1 MLQLTHENWV
11 KSIEM
16 VRAISSKVQKMY
28 LQMYPFSLIDEEWE
42 NITSEIFFEEFI
54 KTGKFLEFDS
64 TYFNP
69 VRYTQKGDGSLRRTI
84 LVSPL
89 SYLILLATGCEIE
102 RQYRYK
108 QKVKNT
114 HASIYC
120 SSSFGLDPTE
130 LYKKSY
136 DEYRTSLQ
144 YGHDQFSYYFKIDI
158 TNYYDSIDVNR
169 LFKLIE
175 DEKILDAR
183 SSLLLSTFI
192 KTIGNGN
199 FPTIDSH
206 GGLSYLAT
214 NVYLDNLDA
223 ATQIWIE
230 SRKECEGY
238 YLVRYVDDLYIFFNS
253 DTDELAELF
262 ATDLLDYVRDL
273 YIGFNLRLNESKQVR
288 IKKTSELL
296 EEITISFYDFFVNG
310 ENIDYE
316 LYYSIEDLV
325 EFFNRIES
333 MPQHASSDD
342 FDKALDAFKKIDIE
356 MSRSDILNGF
366 IYSNK
371 RAFENE
377 AIVTQ
382 LSSILSKNIR
392 FLKLSVKQLVV
403 SVLNTGNGCLVKK
416 MLNQVFKNYRNSNQ
430 NKYDELIIIE
440 YLIQRGFK
448 HDDLIAKI
456 TESSPELSKYITT
469 FCVRKSLI
477 ELITEEK
484 KAKSLYNSKGDATV
498 YGEDSILH
506 FMMLMFIY
514 NRQQGNLMIA
524 HSFLKSYFDRYVA
537 IVALIL
543 GESGKRNGKPDYKK
557 YYKDAEHKKLL
568 NICDLSEN
576 VATIDALSKLRN
588 TNPVNHSS
596 AEMLNQEQIYMAD
609 YQQNISD
616 VIQLMKEY
624 KNFLSS
630 KIGVFQD
637 RNSL

>member
-1 MLQLTHENWV
+1 
-11 KSIEM
+11 
-16 VRAISSKVQKMY
+16 
-28 LQMYPFSLIDEEWE
+28 
-42 NITSEIFFEEFI
+42 
-54 KTGKFLEFDS
+54 
-64 TYFNP
+64 
-69 VRYTQKGDGSLRRTI
+69 
-84 LVSPL
+84 
-89 SYLILLATGCEIE
+89 
-102 RQYRYK
+102 
-108 QKVKNT
+108 
-114 HASIYC
+114 
-120 SSSFGLDPTE
+120 
-130 LYKKSY
+130 
-136 DEYRTSLQ
+136 
-144 YGHDQFSYYFKIDI
+144 
-158 TNYYDSIDVNR
+158 
-169 LFKLIE
+169 
-175 DEKILDAR
+175 
-183 SSLLLSTFI
+183 
-192 KTIGNGN
+192 
-199 FPTIDSH
+199 
-206 GGLSYLAT
+206 
-214 NVYLDNLDA
+214 
-223 ATQIWIE
+223 
-230 SRKECEGY
+230 
-238 YLVRYVDDLYIFFNS
+238 
-253 DTDELAELF
+253 
-262 ATDLLDYVRDL
+262 
-273 YIGFNLRLNESKQVR
+273 
-288 IKKTSELL
+288 
-296 EEITISFYDFFVNG
+296 
-310 ENIDYE
+310 
-316 LYYSIEDLV
+316 
-325 EFFNRIES
+325 

-342 FDKALDAFKKIDIE
+342 FDKALDAFKKKDIE

-382 LSSILSKNIR
+382 LSSILSKNVR

-403 SVLNTGNGCLVKK
+403 SVLNTGDGCLVKK
-416 MLNQVFKNYRNSNQ
+416 MLNQVFKNYRNGNQ

-448 HDDLIAKI
+448 HADLIAKI

-477 ELITEEK
+477 ELINEEN

-498 YGEDSILH
+498 YGKDSILH

-616 VIQLMKEY
+616 VIQLMEEY
-624 KNFLSS
+624 KNYLSS
-630 KIGVFQD
+630 KTGVCQD
-637 RNSL
+637 RNSLYNYNDIL